1 MIRDSEEPN
10 DWRDGVICSENVVCR
25 ASPMGRP
32 AAGRLFFV
40 GMALAAAQFTGA
52 SQATNIPAV
61 AATVNP
67 AVAGAPQKTDEP
79 PRRWAFDVNNGCK
92 VWSAEPLAS
101 SIAVLWSGRCLND
114 LAQGPGT
121 VRWLSSGKQVAELS
135 GTMEQGKLRGH
146 VTGVEE
152 PGNRFDGM
160 YIDSLPEGPGKAVFA
175 DGSVYD
181 GQWHRGHQLGY
192 GIMTFPPSHPQYQE
206 MLKNGRG
213 SRIENGMYVL
223 RGWWEGKNFITACNS
238 EEECEKAVVVLMK
251 LDQDAA
257 AAKAG
262 AAAQATPAAAPVT
275 PSAPAVEPAAVAPAV
290 TEPAQLPAAAV
301 PAGATPAP
309 EPVVMPAP
317 IAPAPETPVIDPA
330 AIAPQPAAVEAPQEP
345 AAAMPAGVAPATDMA
360 PVIVPEPVAPA
371 VEPAPV
377 VPLETTPVVPEPA
390 SAPATPA
397 TPEPEPAASPKA
409 LTPAPGSTDAALGG
423 EATSISNGS
432 S

>member
-1 MIRDSEEPN
+1 MNTIMIRDSEEPS
-10 DWRDGVICSENVVCR
+10 DWRDGVICGENTVCR
-25 ASPMGRP
+25 ASPTGQP
-32 AAGRLFFV
+32 AASRPRTLFFI
-40 GMALAAAQFTGA
+40 GMALAAVQFAGA
-52 SQATNIPAV
+52 SQAANIPAV
-61 AATVNP
+61 AATINP
-67 AVAGAPQKTDEP
+67 AAPGTSQKTDEP

-92 VWSAEPLAS
+92 VWSAEPLAG

-192 GIMTFPPSHPQYQE
+192 GVMTFPPSHPQYQD
-206 MLKNGRG
+206 MLKNGKG
-213 SRIENGMYVL
+213 SRGDNGMYVL
-223 RGWWEGKNFITACNS
+223 RGWWEGKTFITPCNS

-257 AAKAG
+257 AAKAS
-262 AAAQATPAAAPVT
+262 AAAQSAPATVAPATPTPAAAPVM
-275 PSAPAVEPAAVAPAV
+275 
-290 TEPAQLPAAAV
+290 PAAAM
-301 PAGATPAP
+301 PAVVIPAP
-309 EPVVMPAP
+309 EPVTVPTP
-317 IAPAPETPVIDPA
+317 IAPAPETPVMDPA
-330 AIAPQPAAVEAPQEP
+330 VIVPVPAAVEAPPEP
-345 AAAMPAGVAPATDMA
+345 AAAMPASVAPATEVV
-360 PVIVPEPVAPA
+360 PVIVPAPA
-371 VEPAPV
+371 TPAVSPPV
-377 VPLETTPVVPEPA
+377 TPLETAPVVPEPA
-390 SAPATPA
+390 SAPSAPA

-409 LTPAPGSTDAALGG
+409 LTPAPGSTDAAFGG
-423 EATSISNGS
+423 SEPLSIANGS

>member
-1 MIRDSEEPN
+1 MNTIMIRDSEEPS
-10 DWRDGVICSENVVCR
+10 DWRDGVISSETAVCR
-25 ASPMGRP
+25 ASR
-32 AAGRLFFV
+32 RLFFI
-40 GMALAAAQFTGA
+40 GMALAALQFAGA
-52 SQATNIPAV
+52 GQAANIPAV
-61 AATVNP
+61 AASVNP
-67 AVAGAPQKTDEP
+67 AAPGTAQKPDEP
-79 PRRWAFDVNNGCK
+79 SRRWAFDVNNGCK

-135 GTMEQGKLRGH
+135 GSMEQGKLHGH

-160 YIDSLPEGPGKAVFA
+160 YIDSLPEGPGKAFFA

-192 GIMTFPPSHPQYQE
+192 GIMTFPPSHPQYQD

-213 SRIENGMYVL
+213 TRTENGMYVL

-262 AAAQATPAAAPVT
+262 AAAQTAPAVAPVT
-275 PSAPAVEPAAVAPAV
+275 PLAPVVEPTAVAPAAA
-290 TEPAQLPAAAV
+290 EPAGVIPAA
-301 PAGATPAP
+301 GIPAP
-309 EPVVMPAP
+309 EPVTMPVPVAS
-317 IAPAPETPVIDPA
+317 PETPVMDPA
-330 AIAPQPAAVEAPQEP
+330 AIAPQPAAVEAPSEP
-345 AAAMPAGVAPATDMA
+345 AAAMPAGVTAPAA
-360 PVIVPEPVAPA
+360 
-371 VEPAPV
+371 EPAPAPASQPEPA
-377 VPLETTPVVPEPA
+377 PLVSPPATPVETPPVVPEPVN
-390 SAPATPA
+390 APMTPA
-397 TPEPEPAASPKA
+397 PPEPEPAASPKA

-423 EATSISNGS
+423 SEPISISNGS

>member
-1 MIRDSEEPN
+1 
-10 DWRDGVICSENVVCR
+10 
-25 ASPMGRP
+25 
-32 AAGRLFFV
+32 
-40 GMALAAAQFTGA
+40 MALAALQFSGA
-52 SQATNIPAV
+52 GQAANIPAV

-67 AVAGAPQKTDEP
+67 AAPGAAQKPDEP

-92 VWSAEPLAS
+92 VWSAEPLAG

-160 YIDSLPEGPGKAVFA
+160 YIDSLPEGPGKAFFA
-175 DGSVYD
+175 DGSAYD

-192 GIMTFPPSHPQYQE
+192 GIMTFPPSHPQYQD

-213 SRIENGMYVL
+213 TRTENGMYVL

-257 AAKAG
+257 AARAS
-262 AAAQATPAAAPVT
+262 AAAQTAPAIAPVT
-275 PSAPAVEPAAVAPAV
+275 PPTPAVEPAAVAPAAA
-290 TEPAQLPAAAV
+290 EPVPQPAAAM
-301 PAGATPAP
+301 PAAVIPAAEPVIIPAP
-309 EPVVMPAP
+309 VAS
-317 IAPAPETPVIDPA
+317 PETPVMDPA
-330 AIAPQPAAVEAPQEP
+330 AIAPQPTAVEAPPDP
-345 AAAMPAGVAPATDMA
+345 AAAMPAGVA
-360 PVIVPEPVAPA
+360 APA
-371 VEPAPV
+371 PAPEPAPV
-377 VPLETTPVVPEPA
+377 PATEPALTPAAEPAPLVSPPATPVEIPPIAPEPA
-390 SAPATPA
+390 NAPMTPA
-397 TPEPEPAASPKA
+397 PPEPEPAASPKA
-409 LTPAPGSTDAALGG
+409 LTPAPGSTDTALGG
-423 EATSISNGS
+423 SEPISISNGS

>member
-1 MIRDSEEPN
+1 M
-10 DWRDGVICSENVVCR
+10 
-25 ASPMGRP
+25 
-32 AAGRLFFV
+32 AAL
-40 GMALAAAQFTGA
+40 QFAGA
-52 SQATNIPAV
+52 GQAVNIPAV

-67 AVAGAPQKTDEP
+67 AAPGTAQKPDEP

-175 DGSVYD
+175 DGSAYD

-192 GIMTFPPSHPQYQE
+192 GIMTFPPSHPQYQD

-213 SRIENGMYVL
+213 IRTENGMYVL

-262 AAAQATPAAAPVT
+262 AAAQTVPAVVPV
-275 PSAPAVEPAAVAPAV
+275 PPPAVEPAAVAPAAV
-290 TEPAQLPAAAV
+290 EPATVIPAAGIPV
-301 PAGATPAP
+301 P
-309 EPVVMPAP
+309 EPVTIPAP
-317 IAPAPETPVIDPA
+317 LASPETPVMDPA
-330 AIAPQPAAVEAPQEP
+330 AIVPQPAAVEAPPEP
-345 AAAMPAGVAPATDMA
+345 AAAMPPGVTAPASEPA
-360 PVIVPEPVAPA
+360 PMPAAEPALTPA
-371 VEPAPV
+371 VEPAPPV
-377 VPLETTPVVPEPA
+377 SPPATPVETPPVVPEPA
-390 SAPATPA
+390 NAPVTPA
-397 TPEPEPAASPKA
+397 PPEPEPAASPKA
-409 LTPAPGSTDAALGG
+409 LTPAPGSTDAAFGG
-423 EATSISNGS
+423 SEPISISNGS